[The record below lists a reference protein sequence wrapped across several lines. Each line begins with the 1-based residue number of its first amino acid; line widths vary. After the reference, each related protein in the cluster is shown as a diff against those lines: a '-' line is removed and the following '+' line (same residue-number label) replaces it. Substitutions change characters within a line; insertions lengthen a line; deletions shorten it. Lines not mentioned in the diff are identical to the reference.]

1 MVNPEVQTLGASKDD
16 VGDEAR
22 IVVGFDGSAESQS
35 ALEWAARQA
44 ELTGLS
50 LEIVAAWE
58 WPSSLGWAPMPGY
71 DPVAETKK
79 LLEPILVSLRASRPK
94 ISVGWKVVQGHPA
107 LVLVTESRGAE
118 LLVVGSRGHGEFVGM
133 LIGSTSEYCVANA
146 ACPVVVFRRRG

>member
-1 MVNPEVQTLGASKDD
+1 MVGPEVQTLGESKDNT
-16 VGDEAR
+16 GGTAR
-22 IVVGFDGSAESQS
+22 IVVGFDGSSESRS

-71 DPVAETKK
+71 DPVAETQK
-79 LLEPILVSLRASRPK
+79 LLEPTLESLRTSRPV
-94 ISVGWKVVQGHPA
+94 ISAGWKVVQGHPA
-107 LVLVTESRGAE
+107 LVLVNESRSAE

-146 ACPVVVFRRRG
+146 ACPVVVFRGPD